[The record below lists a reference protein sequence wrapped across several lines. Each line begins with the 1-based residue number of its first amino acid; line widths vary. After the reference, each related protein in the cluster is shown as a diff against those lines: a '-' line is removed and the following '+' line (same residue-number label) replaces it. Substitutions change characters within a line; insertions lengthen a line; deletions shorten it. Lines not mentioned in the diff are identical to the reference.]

1 MIISFL
7 NYPSY
12 KKMDKIL
19 YIRKTTS
26 RGAVMIIKSICDK
39 CKKEVE
45 RESWWEDHMEVEY
58 LYECEHW
65 AYGCMVCQSEGLD
78 DER

>member
-1 MIISFL
+1 
-7 NYPSY
+7 
-12 KKMDKIL
+12 
-19 YIRKTTS
+19 
-26 RGAVMIIKSICDK
+26 MIIKSICDK